1 MLIIVNMQLVRWD
14 VNWDQKFNRIA
25 HSFTELAL
33 AVLNSVH
40 TEIDDVIDD
49 VNELAQTIIGR
60 GKLELYVKL
69 ILSLLK
75 LVLTNMTD
83 KCCYLCCITSIKPC
97 CQY

>member
-1 MLIIVNMQLVRWD
+1 MLIIVNMQLVRCN

-25 HSFTELAL
+25 HSFTDLAF
-33 AVLNSVH
+33 NSVH

-49 VNELAQTIIGR
+49 VNELARTIIGR
-60 GKLELYVKL
+60 GKLELNVKL

-83 KCCYLCCITSIKPC
+83 RCCYLTGVNTIRPC